1 MTTGDGRVLRLER
14 RLPVPQATV
23 YDALTEADQLG
34 QWWGPRGFTTPS
46 VDFDPRVGDRYRIA
60 MQPPDGDLFNLLG
73 EFRKV
78 DPPAG
83 LTSPSDGN
91 RRTRTTGRHSSPS
104 RSSISATRPR
114 SASPRA
120 SSRRR
125 SATRCTRLAGRR
137 ASIGSTSSCATRRD
151 RRGTRQF

>member
-1 MTTGDGRVLRLER
+1 MTTGGGRVLRLER

-23 YDALTEADQLG
+23 YNALTEADQLG

-60 MQPPDGDLFNLLG
+60 MQPPDGDLFHLLG

-83 LTSPSDGN
+83 LTFTFRWEPPHADDRETLVTLSLLDLGDETEI
-91 RRTRTTGRHSSPS
+91 RLTQGEF
-104 RSSISATRPR
+104 ATEERFTLHEAGWTESFDR
-114 SASPRA
+114 LDEFLRN
-120 SSRRR
+120 
-125 SATRCTRLAGRR
+125 AT
-137 ASIGSTSSCATRRD
+137 
-151 RRGTRQF
+151 

>member
-1 MTTGDGRVLRLER
+1 
-14 RLPVPQATV
+14 V

-83 LTSPSDGN
+83 LTFTFRWEPPHPDDRETLVTLSLLDLGDETEI
-91 RRTRTTGRHSSPS
+91 RLTQGEF
-104 RSSISATRPR
+104 ATEERYTLHEAGWTESFDR
-114 SASPRA
+114 LDEFLRN
-120 SSRRR
+120 
-125 SATRCTRLAGRR
+125 AT
-137 ASIGSTSSCATRRD
+137 
-151 RRGTRQF
+151 